1 MESDIRM
8 VYGFYVRI
16 MGLPEDFGRRVRGP
30 GPIMPSDIEL
40 LVREVRLLKAE
51 VEKIKRALEKHG
63 IKVD

>member
-1 MESDIRM
+1 MC
-8 VYGFYVRI
+8 VGV

-51 VEKIKRALEKHG
+51 VEKIKKALEKHG